1 MESQF
6 ESQSIQGHCPQQP
19 EPRDQ
24 IQHTE
29 CSVGNA
35 YNYADSYPH
44 YYSPANAPYVI
55 PEYSPYQ
62 YVPVQRRDWRHDSSH
77 HHHRHH
83 HHHPHYFN
91 PYPPFYP
98 AFYPPFFPPFFYRSV
113 DGPVYGEEEHGYESV

>member
-6 ESQSIQGHCPQQP
+6 ESQSIQEHSFKQP
-19 EPRDQ
+19 EVRDQ
-24 IQHTE
+24 IQHTDYN
-29 CSVGNA
+29 VGNS

-44 YYSPANAPYVI
+44 YYSPANTPYVA

-62 YVPVQRRDWRHDSSH
+62 FVPVQRGRDWP
-77 HHHRHH
+77 RHH
-83 HHHPHYFN
+83 HHHPHYFS

>member
-6 ESQSIQGHCPQQP
+6 ESQPIQGHCPQQP

-24 IQHTE
+24 IQHSE
-29 CSVGNA
+29 YNVGNTC
-35 YNYADSYPH
+35 NYAGSYPH
-44 YYSPANAPYVI
+44 YYSPANTPYMI

-62 YVPVQRRDWRHDSSH
+62 YVPVQRHDWHHASSH

-83 HHHPHYFN
+83 HHPHYFS

-98 AFYPPFFPPFFYRSV
+98 SFYQPLYSPFTYSNV
-113 DGPVYGEEEHGYESV
+113 DGPVYGEEGFGYESV